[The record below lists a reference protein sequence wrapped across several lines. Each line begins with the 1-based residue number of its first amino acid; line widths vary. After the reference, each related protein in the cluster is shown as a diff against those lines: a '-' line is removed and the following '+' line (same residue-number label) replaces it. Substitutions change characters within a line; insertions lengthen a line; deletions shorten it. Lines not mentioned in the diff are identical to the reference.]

1 MSRLLKVEFEYNK
14 FLLLAL
20 ILITPLISL
29 YQNLGSSEEM
39 AFLVPMIGFLV
50 VNGIVANMGIEKR
63 DTCLSLLPVT
73 PADAAIVRALI
84 ILIPFLSVIIL
95 HIFLGIIFG
104 RTSYSNYEAEMIIT
118 GWYLILYFLILIIR
132 DLFLSSLIR
141 SKGLKRLKIVVY
153 SGLFLIVFGVLVFL
167 KMYEGDFGSSVF
179 VGFLKN
185 VGGKITSPEGVITS
199 FLVSGILVYLS
210 VTSYVRRKVY
220 ISNSSCATIY

>member
-29 YQNLGSSEEM
+29 YQHLGSSEEM

-50 VNGIVANMGIEKR
+50 VNGIVANMANEKR

-118 GWYLILYFLILIIR
+118 GWYLILYFLILILR
-132 DLFLSSLIR
+132 DLFLSSMKR
-141 SKGLKRLKIVVY
+141 NKALKRVKIIAF
-153 SGLFLIVFGVLVFL
+153 SCIFSIVFGIAVFL
-167 KMYEGDFGSSVF
+167 KFSEGEIGSSVF
-179 VGFLKN
+179 VVFLKN
-185 VGGKITSPEGVITS
+185 VGGKIISPEGVITS

-220 ISNSSCATIY
+220 ISSSSCATIY